1 MKSKVTK
8 EYYTWWGA
16 YGSFMLVFHSFLSS
30 LVAQNFYFYIVN
42 TKLQQQW
49 ENEKTEK
56 KKKLDC
62 ILVGPE
68 GPRSF
73 GPFHLKPKARAEE
86 EEVPGDKWRES
97 KLP

>member
-16 YGSFMLVFHSFLSS
+16 YGSFKLIFHSFLSS

-56 KKKLDC
+56 KKKIGLYSC
-62 ILVGPE
+62 GAR
-68 GPRSF
+68 RS
-73 GPFHLKPKARAEE
+73 
-86 EEVPGDKWRES
+86 
-97 KLP
+97 